1 MRVPRL
7 HIRTIMIAV
16 AVVEVGVWM
25 AMHLMHLIPRGGAVG
40 LVVLPFAHLGF
51 LFITYMVF
59 YSALNTMRIRLTPET
74 HLVAV
79 AILSILIFKATLA
92 MIAVP

>member
-16 AVVEVGVWM
+16 AVVAVGVWM
-25 AMHLMHLIPRGGAVG
+25 AMKVDPRVGWAVL
-40 LVVLPFAHLGF
+40 LVLAFVHLGC
-51 LFITYMVF
+51 LFIAYMVF
-59 YSALNTMRIRLTPET
+59 YSALDIMRVCLGPAT

-79 AILSILIFKATLA
+79 ALLSILIFKATLA